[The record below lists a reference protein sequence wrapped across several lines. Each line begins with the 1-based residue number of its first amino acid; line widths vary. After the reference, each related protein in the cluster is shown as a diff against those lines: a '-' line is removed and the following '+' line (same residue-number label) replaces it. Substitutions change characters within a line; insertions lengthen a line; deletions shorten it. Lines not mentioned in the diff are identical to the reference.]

1 MESSSLAIQID
12 KPEKAEINQRNPI
25 NVFQFIPPEDIS
37 KTQLDVTVTSDSDV
51 PAYLKVSRDC
61 KDVKDNIRLVD
72 YKGESIRLSFAKKGR
87 ITLSKVSIPPLTD
100 SASPWFI
107 GIALKNESGKTK
119 SEARKNVTLT
129 LTRSFDYNNSGP
141 IRLLVIFTTFSGI
154 LVSFFA
160 FLCFKELFCAQNAY
174 CCYARGDCNCSCR
187 FCDHV
192 ILCLKV
198 MSNHWFTQGPKT
210 FLYITAIVIGAS
222 QFVFANWHV
231 MIHEGDRDNCYYNDF
246 CYRVSPWHD
255 IPFNLM
261 ISNLTYILH
270 GVILAVS
277 VCLMEARHPI
287 DGEEFKGKFSFS
299 IGYAFAWALIFKGC
313 FSLIYHLCPSQMT
326 FQFDTALMF
335 VGFTVVLLYNGILK
349 SVIPSDDAKGL
360 MGAANFFL
368 YFLVPLF
375 IFNYFGALHHFE
387 MHNSKEGMRKSFEIP
402 LFVSV
407 VMKWVLISIWAA
419 YKLSATLCSG
429 TQSCSDKFCHCG
441 RITFA
446 FCVAAQSLYSS
457 AHVTFR
463 KRFCI
468 PVLRRVLLPLSFPIL
483 SRRTSRI
490 EVNFVNHCVS
500 L

>member
-1 MESSSLAIQID
+1 M
-12 KPEKAEINQRNPI
+12 
-25 NVFQFIPPEDIS
+25 
-37 KTQLDVTVTSDSDV
+37 
-51 PAYLKVSRDC
+51 
-61 KDVKDNIRLVD
+61 
-72 YKGESIRLSFAKKGR
+72 
-87 ITLSKVSIPPLTD
+87 
-100 SASPWFI
+100 
-107 GIALKNESGKTK
+107 
-119 SEARKNVTLT
+119 
-129 LTRSFDYNNSGP
+129 
-141 IRLLVIFTTFSGI
+141 
-154 LVSFFA
+154 SFFA

-198 MSNHWFTQGPKT
+198 MFNHWFTQGPKT
-210 FLYITAIVIGAS
+210 FSYITAIVGFVLMIGAS

-270 GVILAVS
+270 GVILAIS
-277 VCLMEARHPI
+277 VCLMEARHLI

-299 IGYAFAWALIFKGC
+299 IGYAFAWALIFEGC

-326 FQFDTALMF
+326 FQFDTAFMF
-335 VGFTVVLLYNGILK
+335 VIAGFTVVLLYNGIVK
-349 SVIPSDDAKGL
+349 SVIPSDDAKGP
-360 MGAANFFL
+360 MGATNFFL

-402 LFVSV
+402 LFVFV
-407 VMKWVLISIWAA
+407 VMWWVLISIWAA

-446 FCVAAQSLYSS
+446 FCVAAPIFVFICTRNLSETFLHSCITESFVAIVVPNLVKAYIKKRGTFCKSLCQPLKTCRNECS
-457 AHVTFR
+457 
-463 KRFCI
+463 
-468 PVLRRVLLPLSFPIL
+468 LLLILKIVYFLMLVGFWVFAIQLFQFKPTTNKVKSPEISRDLNEECAYDDFFDYHDMWHIL
-483 SRRTSRI
+483 SSHALLLGAYLVMFISYESPDDNRELRGDFNSNSSQGYQR
-490 EVNFVNHCVS
+490 
-500 L
+500 LP